1 MFKGVGIGFAVSI
14 YLSLVTGTIE
24 LNYYASFFY
33 QIVLKYP
40 MTMK

>member
-1 MFKGVGIGFAVSI
+1 MFKGVGFDIAVSI

-24 LNYYASFFY
+24 LDHYASFY

-40 MTMK
+40 MKEK